1 MGRNSSGVK
10 GIRLTAGDSVIGML
24 VADPEATLLTACA
37 NGYGKRTPFG
47 PNSPAE
53 EVESATEGVEAAD
66 DDRED
71 EMPEV
76 EAEVSDESEEGD
88 EGSSGQRYRTQHRG
102 GKGLRDIK
110 TTERNG
116 PAIGISSVR
125 DDDEI
130 FMITSRGK
138 LQRIAVADIS
148 IIGRNTQGVKIM
160 GLDEGDT
167 LVALKRVP
175 KEEAAEK
182 ENGAENDEG

>member
-1 MGRNSSGVK
+1 M
-10 GIRLTAGDSVIGML
+10 
-24 VADPEATLLTACA
+24 TACA

-47 PNSPAE
+47 PNLPPVE
-53 EVESATEGVEAAD
+53 EVEAAGEGVEAAD

-71 EMPEV
+71 ETPEV
-76 EAEVSDESEEGD
+76 EAEVGGRSGRRRGGEGP
-88 EGSSGQRYRTQHRG
+88 SGQRYRTQDRG

-116 PAIGISSVR
+116 PAIGIASVR

-160 GLDEGDT
+160 GLDEDDT
-167 LVALKRVP
+167 LVAVKRVP
-175 KEEAAEK
+175 KEE
-182 ENGAENDEG
+182 GAGEGKRGEERRRMKILKDECKCSSSVWNKIIR